1 MTSNLSTWDE
11 SPPVKVGV
19 HVELDLID
27 LDGNRERLALHVVA
41 DAAADFDAGLLGIG
55 TPLGKAIAGRRAGS
69 TAPYVR
75 GDLRSV
81 AIVSVRP
88 AAAPAPAA
96 APTAAAERRQATLDR
111 AAQGIAKRDAEIF
124 ASTYE
129 GKWGGYNP
137 DGMAHWDGE
146 PPPGEPDE
154 PA

>member
-1 MTSNLSTWDE
+1 MNDLSTWDE
-11 SPPVKVGV
+11 SPPVKIGV
-19 HVELDLID
+19 HVALDLID
-27 LDGNRERLALHVVA
+27 LDGNRERLALDVVA

-55 TPLGKAIAGRRAGS
+55 TPLGKAIAGCRAGS

-88 AAAPAPAA
+88 AAVPAPAE
-96 APTAAAERRQATLDR
+96 AAERRQATLDR
-111 AAQGIAKRDAEIF
+111 AAQEIAKRDAEIF

-146 PPPGEPDE
+146 PPTGEADKAADSP
-154 PA
+154 